1 MKIIRSLGVAMALSV
16 LAVVGFSGCAGT
28 RSEQSTG
35 EHIDD
40 AGITHRVKGALGDDT
55 VYKYPDVK
63 VATFKGT
70 VQLSGFVNQRSQKD
84 RAGDLAKKVTGAK
97 DIINNISIKE

>member
-1 MKIIRSLGVAMALSV
+1 MKSIKSIGVAVV
-16 LAVVGFSGCAGT
+16 LGTLTIVGFSGCAGT
-28 RSEQSTG
+28 RTEQSTG

-40 AGITHRVKGALGDDT
+40 AGITHRVNNALGGDS

-70 VQLSGFVNQRSQKD
+70 VQLSGFVNQRAQRE
-84 RAGDLAKKVTGAK
+84 RAGDLAKQVEGIK
-97 DIINNISIKE
+97 DVVNNITVK

>member
-1 MKIIRSLGVAMALSV
+1 MAVVLGAMA
-16 LAVVGFSGCAGT
+16 AVGFSGCAGT
-28 RSEQSTG
+28 RTEQSTG

-40 AGITHRVKGALGDDT
+40 AAITHRVNSALGGDS

-70 VQLSGFVNQRSQKD
+70 VQLNGFVNQRAQKD
-84 RAGDLAKKVTGAK
+84 RAGDLAKQVTGVKEIA
-97 DIINNISIKE
+97 NNISVKQ